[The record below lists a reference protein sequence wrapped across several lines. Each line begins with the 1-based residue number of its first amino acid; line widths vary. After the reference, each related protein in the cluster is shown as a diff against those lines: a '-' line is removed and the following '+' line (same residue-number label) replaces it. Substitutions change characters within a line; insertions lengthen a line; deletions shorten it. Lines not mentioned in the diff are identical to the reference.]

1 MNGNDKKDN
10 FSIDWQRTASILF
23 CILFAALAI
32 YLVFKYLLLIFL
44 PFIIAW
50 GISLITNPLAS
61 KLSKRLKIKK
71 KPLSAILTSL
81 LLALIFILLVWG
93 VNKLIFEAERLLEWL
108 VADRAD
114 LGEKIAELF
123 DRIDGQK
130 LPLVENLMKIE
141 PFREFFENIDM
152 ITANAITEAVSA
164 LTRGIPGAVI
174 SILSQLPSIFLFV
187 LVTII
192 SCFYFSLDLDKI
204 HGAIISLLPKKW
216 QEKLPD
222 VKKRMLGTAVKY
234 LRAYVLLLALT
245 FAELF
250 VGFSVLGV
258 SYPLLIAFL
267 VAVVDILP
275 VLGVGTVLI
284 PWAVIE
290 IIFVKDLYMGI
301 GLAIIYVV
309 VTVIR
314 QITEPKVVAGSLGL
328 PPLAAIVSMYAGFK
342 LIGIFGMIA
351 GPMIALGVRSF
362 IKKPEA

>member
-1 MNGNDKKDN
+1 MNGNGKKDN
-10 FSIDWQRTASILF
+10 FSVDWQRTASILL
-23 CILFAALAI
+23 CVLFAALAI
-32 YLVFKYLLLIFL
+32 YLAFKYLLLIFL

-50 GISLITNPLAS
+50 GVSLIINPLAS
-61 KLSKRLKIKK
+61 GLSKKLGIRK
-71 KPLSAILTSL
+71 KPLAAILTSL
-81 LLALIFILLVWG
+81 LLALICILLVWG
-93 VNKLIFEAERLLEWL
+93 VNRLIFEAERLLERL

-123 DRIDGQK
+123 ARIDGQK
-130 LPLVENLMKIE
+130 LPLVENLIKIE
-141 PFREFFENIDM
+141 QFRQIWENIEQL
-152 ITANAITEAVSA
+152 TADAITEAISA

-174 SILSQLPSIFLFV
+174 SILSRLPSIFLFV

-192 SCFYFSLDLDKI
+192 SCFYFSLDLDRI
-204 HGAIISLLPKKW
+204 HGAMISLLPTKW

-222 VKKRMLGTAVKY
+222 VKKRMLGAAVKY
-234 LRAYVLLLALT
+234 VRAYVLLLALT
-245 FAELF
+245 FVELL
-250 VGFSVLGV
+250 VGFSILGV

-290 IIFVKDLYMGI
+290 IIFIKDLYMGI
-301 GLAIIYVV
+301 GLAIIYIV

-342 LIGIFGMIA
+342 LLGIFGMIA
-351 GPMIALGVRSF
+351 GPMIALAIRSL
-362 IKKPEA
+362 IKKPEN